1 MDFVVNNS
9 VEFSEALQKASDGDQ
24 ILLDKSWNPHSISVS
39 NAIFSGTG
47 LTISSED
54 PQNLATISNLDIIN
68 SNGIHFS
75 NLNIVEVE
83 SAVDGY
89 LVEVNNSTDISF
101 SSTSFIGQGV
111 QPVFEIDLDARA
123 NGGVR
128 FQNCEDVT
136 VKNSSFSN
144 LNFGI
149 VVRET
154 VDMLI
159 QNNRLTKLQAD
170 GIQLSGIQDV
180 EIDSNYLGDFLG
192 SENAVNHMDMIQIFS
207 AGSSIRTKNIS
218 ISNNVLDSGN
228 GVGTQTIFLGNE
240 KYNASNSQQDMYQ
253 NISISNNLIHNSHAH
268 GITVGET
275 NGVQIRNNTLFKN
288 PSSLMIDDPLGH
300 EVEAP
305 RIRISEASKDVIIEK
320 NIVEIIEAPEESIYD
335 KNVKHNS
342 DLWWSAEYQGKLFI
356 DPLSHGSNILRR
368 LEIKPDSYAKNL
380 GSGAEPKIEEEVD
393 GSMWFIDT
401 LWSNFTIGAKHLEFT
416 IRNYDGSSF
425 SGQDIEW
432 KINGVR
438 LAGGETQG
446 FVFQEI
452 GNHVIVAEFQ
462 QPNLEEV
469 VEVRTT
475 VRVFDP
481 LILDVSFNYGANDL
495 SSNSVEFEISGI
507 PNWNESLE
515 GALVLGDSEI
525 YYDIDEKSSIM
536 PDLSI
541 FASFKKTSDD
551 DSGVLLFW
559 GRGAEIHIREDR
571 VFGSMTID
579 GEQVWISSTS
589 ANVRHSD
596 WQSVGLVYDSS
607 AGKIK
612 LYSSGILNAVVDTYQ
627 DGLINVPAN
636 NELSLGSPWGTSF
649 EGSIGGF
656 SVFQGVL
663 DELDFQYLDYGM
675 DANSLLS
682 IKTAEVAMERGFV
695 DFNSPFLV
703 REDMRLLPPNLQP
716 SGASSIDFDQSVLND
731 LLSW

>member
-1 MDFVVNNS
+1 
-9 VEFSEALQKASDGDQ
+9 
-24 ILLDKSWNPHSISVS
+24 
-39 NAIFSGTG
+39 
-47 LTISSED
+47 
-54 PQNLATISNLDIIN
+54 
-68 SNGIHFS
+68 
-75 NLNIVEVE
+75 
-83 SAVDGY
+83 
-89 LVEVNNSTDISF
+89 
-101 SSTSFIGQGV
+101 
-111 QPVFEIDLDARA
+111 
-123 NGGVR
+123 
-128 FQNCEDVT
+128 
-136 VKNSSFSN
+136 
-144 LNFGI
+144 
-149 VVRET
+149 
-154 VDMLI
+154 
-159 QNNRLTKLQAD
+159 
-170 GIQLSGIQDV
+170 
-180 EIDSNYLGDFLG
+180 
-192 SENAVNHMDMIQIFS
+192 
-207 AGSSIRTKNIS
+207 
-218 ISNNVLDSGN
+218 
-228 GVGTQTIFLGNE
+228 
-240 KYNASNSQQDMYQ
+240 
-253 NISISNNLIHNSHAH
+253 
-268 GITVGET
+268 
-275 NGVQIRNNTLFKN
+275 
-288 PSSLMIDDPLGH
+288 
-300 EVEAP
+300 
-305 RIRISEASKDVIIEK
+305 
-320 NIVEIIEAPEESIYD
+320 
-335 KNVKHNS
+335 
-342 DLWWSAEYQGKLFI
+342 
-356 DPLSHGSNILRR
+356 
-368 LEIKPDSYAKNL
+368 
-380 GSGAEPKIEEEVD
+380 
-393 GSMWFIDT
+393 
-401 LWSNFTIGAKHLEFT
+401 
-416 IRNYDGSSF
+416 
-425 SGQDIEW
+425 
-432 KINGVR
+432 
-438 LAGGETQG
+438 
-446 FVFQEI
+446 
-452 GNHVIVAEFQ
+452 
-462 QPNLEEV
+462 
-469 VEVRTT
+469 
-475 VRVFDP
+475 
-481 LILDVSFNYGANDL
+481 LDVSFNYGANDL

-596 WQSVGLVYDSS
+596 WQSVGLVYDSL